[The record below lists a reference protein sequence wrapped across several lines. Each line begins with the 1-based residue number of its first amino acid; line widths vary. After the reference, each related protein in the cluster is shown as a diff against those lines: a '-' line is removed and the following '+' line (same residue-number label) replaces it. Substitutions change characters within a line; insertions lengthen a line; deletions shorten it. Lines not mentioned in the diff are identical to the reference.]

1 MAKFVCSTLL
11 MAIILHFY
19 KLLRLSRIGN
29 IINSMILNYY
39 GIRHVI
45 RQLIILRNFTLLSS
59 GCQFQ
64 ESAASR
70 VRMAPEVIHP
80 TIWLRQRMFLDILG
94 YGIMT
99 MVCVSARY
107 YFYVPLPNAYFRLSR
122 MIYIIHSVLA
132 LECYLSLN
140 RFGMKIKK
148 QNTCVWATTH
158 SQIS

>member
-1 MAKFVCSTLL
+1 
-11 MAIILHFY
+11 MAIISHFY

-29 IINSMILNYY
+29 LINSMILNSH
-39 GIRHVI
+39 GIRYMI
-45 RQLIILRNFTLLSS
+45 RQMIILKNFTLLSS

-70 VRMAPEVIHP
+70 VRMAPEIIHP

-107 YFYVPLPNAYFRLSR
+107 YFYVPLPNGNFRIS
-122 MIYIIHSVLA
+122 IYIIHFLV
-132 LECYLSLN
+132 LECYISLN